1 MTTPAATW
9 LSVAEVAARAGVS
22 ERSVRLA
29 IRACER
35 GRDWRGARLA
45 VRAVAGESGGG
56 AGGVSYRVREDSL
69 PIGLRGAV
77 PAAAGDV
84 PPPAVRGADAPA
96 VPVPADDGAGA
107 RLWQF
112 RHSVIAPI
120 LAHER
125 GSPERAAAI
134 EAAARVDRL
143 DPSGRTVRVSVRS
156 IQRWIAAYEEHGMA
170 GLRRKPQANRGRA
183 RVCISRAWDAAV
195 PFDDATRARIAE
207 TVARDIRSLWAATT
221 DCGWPHIARLAG
233 VTLAKET
240 AAAGFDPGPKR
251 LRTLCRVPRGLVE
264 RGRPHRAVAVH
275 DRDRKR
281 WVDESVPR
289 IRRTRGGRRPMEIVI
304 GDVHPI
310 DILLVRDDGSSYT
323 PKLIA
328 WLDWATNRVFGYP
341 VFLPKGKAVR
351 QEHVIEAF
359 VAMAADARWGVPEHL
374 YLDNGG
380 EYNWA
385 AFVED
390 AMQLNSRMRLLGDD
404 RELAGAVRA
413 RRSAIVKALPY
424 NAAAKPIESAFA
436 TLEGGF
442 LSLLPGWIGGDR
454 MKKKTANLGREPA
467 PYPGGEEAFRR
478 SLALML
484 EAYET
489 HPQGGALGGRSP
501 RQAFADRVAAGWK
514 RTDIDPGALRAVFSR
529 AEPRTIRQGAF
540 AFKGARYTAR
550 ELQRLPAGTKVTVRI
565 PVAGGTGRLAVL
577 DERGDYLCIAEPVR
591 GFDIFDTQGAREAA
605 AGRREAR
612 AGIEALRAATDRVD
626 LQERVAEA
634 VGRED
639 PAPVPDRESLIDLG
653 GAWERIGREMA
664 RCPAD
669 RKAAEVADYERRQA
683 KRIAAAEAVLKKIR
697 ASG

>member
-1 MTTPAATW
+1 MTDPAATW
-9 LSVAEVAARAGVS
+9 LSVAEIAARAGVS

-45 VRAVAGESGGG
+45 VRAVAGETGGG

-69 PIGLRGAV
+69 PPDLRGTL
-77 PAAAGDV
+77 
-84 PPPAVRGADAPA
+84 PA
-96 VPVPADDGAGA
+96 VPGDAPPPSVRETAAPALPVAAEDGAA
-107 RLWQF
+107 ASLWRF

-125 GSPERAAAI
+125 GSPDRARAA
-134 EAAARVDRL
+134 EAASRIDRL

-156 IQRWIAAYEEHGMA
+156 IQRWIAAYERDGMA
-170 GLRRKPQANRGRA
+170 GLRRKPAAGRDRA
-183 RVCISRAWDAAV
+183 RVHIGRAWDEAV

-207 TVARDIRSLWAATT
+207 AVARDIRSLWAATT

-251 LRTLCRVPRGLVE
+251 LRKLCRVPRNLVE

-289 IRRTRGGRRPMEIVI
+289 IRRTREGRRPMEIVV
-304 GDVHPI
+304 GDVHPV
-310 DILLVRDDGSSYT
+310 DILLVRGDGSTYT

-341 VFLPKGKAVR
+341 VFLPKGRAVR

-359 VAMAADARWGVPEHL
+359 VAMATDERWGVPEHL

-385 AFVED
+385 AFVDD
-390 AMQLNSRMRLLGDD
+390 AMQLNRRIRLLGDD

-413 RRSAIVKALPY
+413 RRTAVARALPY

-436 TLEGGF
+436 VLEGGF

-489 HPQGGALGGRSP
+489 HPQSGALDGRSP
-501 RQAFADRVAAGWK
+501 RQAFAEHVAGGWK

-529 AEPRTIRQGAF
+529 AETRTIRQGAF
-540 AFKGARYTAR
+540 PYKGARYTAR
-550 ELQRLPAGTKVTVRI
+550 ELQRLPAGTRVTVRI
-565 PVAGGTGRLAVL
+565 PVVGGDGRLAVL
-577 DERGDYLCIAEPVR
+577 DERGEYLCIAEPVR
-591 GFDIFDTQGAREAA
+591 GFDIFDPAGAKEAA

-612 AGIEALRAATDRVD
+612 AGIEALRRRTDPVD

-639 PAPVPDRESLIDLG
+639 PAPAPERESLIDLG
-653 GAWERIGREMA
+653 GAWERIGREIA

-669 RKAAEVADYERRQA
+669 RRAAETADYERRQA
-683 KRIAAAEAVLKKIR
+683 KRIADAEALLKKIR

>member
-1 MTTPAATW
+1 MREGW
-9 LSVAEVAARAGVS
+9 LSAREFAGIALIDSRSSSRILSRAHEGHPWRGHRLEVRKVRGGRGRAGWS
-22 ERSVRLA
+22 YE
-29 IRACER
+29 
-35 GRDWRGARLA
+35 
-45 VRAVAGESGGG
+45 VRA
-56 AGGVSYRVREDSL
+56 DSL
-69 PIGLRGAV
+69 PDELRAEV
-77 PAAAGDV
+77 PALAA
-84 PPPAVRGADAPA
+84 PPPSDAP
-96 VPVPADDGAGA
+96 PAADIAESGAALIRWRYEAIQSALGHDA
-107 RLWQF
+107 
-112 RHSVIAPI
+112 
-120 LAHER
+120 
-125 GSPERAAAI
+125 GSEERARAI
-134 EAAARVDRL
+134 AAASQVERRHPSDRVA
-143 DPSGRTVRVSVRS
+143 RVSAGTIR
-156 IQRWIAAYEEHGMA
+156 RWIAAYEEDGMA
-170 GLRRKPQANRGRA
+170 GLRRKPPANRGRA
-183 RVCISRAWDAAV
+183 RVCISRVWDAAV
-195 PFDDATRARIAE
+195 PFDDATKARIAE
-207 TVARDIRSLWAATT
+207 AVARDIRSLWAATT
-221 DCGWPHIARLAG
+221 DCGWPHIARLAS

-251 LRTLCRVPRGLVE
+251 LRKLCRVPRGLVE

-289 IRRTRGGRRPMEIVI
+289 VRRTRGGRRPMEIVI

-467 PYPGGEEAFRR
+467 PYPGGEAAFRR

-489 HPQGGALGGRSP
+489 HPQSGALEGRSP
-501 RQAFADRVAAGWK
+501 RQAFADRVAEGWK

-529 AEPRTIRQGAF
+529 AEPRTIRQGTF

-591 GFDIFDTQGAREAA
+591 GFDIFDTEGAREAA

-612 AGIEALRAATDRVD
+612 AGIEALRAGTDRVD
-626 LQERVAEA
+626 LQSRVAEA

-639 PAPVPDRESLIDLG
+639 PAPVPERESLIDLG

-683 KRIAAAEAVLKKIR
+683 KRIADAEAVLKKIR